1 MTSLENLRI
10 EYRKEKNG
18 DVRMRMLGVLFVK
31 VDKKSADEAADLLR
45 CSGNSVRRW
54 VSRFEEAGSDGL
66 RDLPRS
72 GRPHKVS
79 DAIIEE
85 ILEGRNA
92 VTPKELS
99 HEIYGVTGTRYD
111 IGTIRR
117 RLRLLGMSAKTLQV
131 VHVRRPNIWKIR
143 SWQRRTKEVVS
154 RLKRQGYTIAVQD
167 ESIFTFDPIRQ
178 KKYWSPI
185 GVPVITE
192 YSGSHKK
199 AIVYG
204 VLTADGRRFFRT
216 YNEFKAETFL
226 AYLQDLKNHF
236 GKTCVI
242 MDKATQ
248 HTAKMV
254 REYAER
260 ERGLRIIYLP
270 TGTPDLSAIEAY
282 WLQAKRDILISE
294 YYGTFLAMR
303 QKLSE
308 YLRTHKSD
316 LNVMNYIERRSIK
329 FQNF

>member
-1 MTSLENLRI
+1 MTNLENLRI
-10 EYRKEKNG
+10 EYKKEKNS
-18 DVRMRMLGVLFVK
+18 DVRIRMLGVLFVK
-31 VDKKSADEAADLLR
+31 VDKKSAEEAADLLR
-45 CSGNSVRRW
+45 CGSNSVRRW

-79 DAIIEE
+79 DAVIEE

-92 VTPKELS
+92 VTPKKMRQ
-99 HEIYGVTGTRYD
+99 EIYDVTGTKYD

-117 RLRLLGMSAKTLQV
+117 RLHSLDMSAKTLQT
-131 VHVRRPNIWKIR
+131 VHVRKPNIWAIR
-143 SWQRRTKEVVS
+143 SWQRRTKETVS
-154 RLKRQGYTIAVQD
+154 RLKRQGYTIAIQD

-178 KKYWSPI
+178 KKYWSPV

-192 YSGSHKK
+192 YGGSHKK
-199 AIVYG
+199 TIVYG

-216 YNEFKAETFL
+216 YDKFNTKTFL
-226 AYLQDLKNHF
+226 SYLQDLKSHF

-242 MDKATQ
+242 MDKASQ

-254 REYAER
+254 REYAEK
-260 ERGLRIIYLP
+260 ERGLHIIYLP

-282 WLQAKRDILISE
+282 WRQAKRDILISE

-316 LNVMNYIERRSIK
+316 LGVMNYIERRSIK